1 MLHAAAGGGGGGGGV
16 GLDEKQAGHMRLTCV
31 RTALEERGERE
42 GRKEPWEKTVCEGW
56 PL

>member
-1 MLHAAAGGGGGGGGV
+1 MLHAAAGGGGGV
-16 GLDEKQAGHMRLTCV
+16 GLDEKQADHMRLTCV